1 MVQNLIVGVVVV
13 LALLY
18 AVWYLLPRAVR
29 QRLAQ
34 IHPALGAGTAC
45 GACSSCAGCGAG
57 TQPNL
62 VPGHQSKG
70 HMVRFYPTDR

>member
-18 AVWYLLPRAVR
+18 AVWYLLPRAVH

-34 IHPALGAGTAC
+34 IHPALGAGKAC

-57 TQPNL
+57 TKATL
-62 VPGHQSKG
+62 VPGHQSKVQV
-70 HMVRFYPTDR
+70 VRFYPTNK